1 MVPTSLVPM
10 VSDLTVL
17 HSYICLPLPG
27 GLEVKKSPH
36 NFKWSKLFL
45 VYFFMV
51 IKGYNNRATEVGQC
65 LHPSIGSIVAGQ
77 GRH

>member
-1 MVPTSLVPM
+1 VVPTSLVPM

-36 NFKWSKLFL
+36 NFNGASFFLFISL
-45 VYFFMV
+45 W
-51 IKGYNNRATEVGQC
+51 
-65 LHPSIGSIVAGQ
+65 PSRDIIIEPLKSDSACTLLLDQ
-77 GRH
+77 